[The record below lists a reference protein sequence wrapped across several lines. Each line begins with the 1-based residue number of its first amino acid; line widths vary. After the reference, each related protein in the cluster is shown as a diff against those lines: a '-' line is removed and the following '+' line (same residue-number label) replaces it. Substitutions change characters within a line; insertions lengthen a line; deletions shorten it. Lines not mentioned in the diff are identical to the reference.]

1 MKTRDNITIAVLG
14 LGYVGLPLAVKLSN
28 HYRVIGVDR
37 SLDRIEE
44 LKRSIDRTG
53 ELSEEDLRKSKVEF
67 TNDETKLR
75 EADVIIVAVPTP
87 IDKLKNPDFSF
98 LKSASQIVGRNLKE
112 KAVVVFESTVY
123 PGATE
128 EICIPIIEAE
138 SGLKW
143 KKDFFVGYSPERIN
157 PGDKL
162 HTLEN
167 VVKIVAGDTPETT
180 ELIAEIYGKVVK
192 AGVYKAKDIKTAE
205 AAKVIENIQRD
216 LNIALVNE
224 LSVIFHRLG
233 IDTREVLD
241 AAGTKWNFLKFEP
254 GLVGGHCIPVD
265 PYYLVHK
272 AREVGYNPR
281 VILAGRN
288 INEEIPKFIADE
300 TVKVMIKNDRCVKN
314 SKVLILGFSFKE
326 NVPDVRNTKVFDLV
340 NYLKEYSLI
349 PIIYDPVADKIDA
362 KKEYNIDLVD
372 NVDSLAPYDAVIF
385 AVKHEKLIKEF
396 DLTKIKKVQ
405 NKPPILIDVKGIF
418 DKSKAIEE
426 GIIYWRL

>member
-1 MKTRDNITIAVLG
+1 MTIAILG

-28 HYRVIGVDR
+28 HYRVIGVDK
-37 SLDRIEE
+37 SVNRIEE
-44 LKRSIDRTG
+44 LKRNIDRTG
-53 ELSEEDLRKSKVEF
+53 ELSEEELKKSKVEF
-67 TNDETKLR
+67 TNDETRLR

-87 IDKLKNPDFSF
+87 IDKLKNPDLSF

-157 PGDKL
+157 PGDKV

-180 ELIAEIYGKVVK
+180 ELIADIYGKVVK
-192 AGVYKAKDIKTAE
+192 AGVYKVYDIKTAE

-233 IDTREVLD
+233 IDTREVLN
-241 AAGTKWNFLKFEP
+241 AAATKWNFLKFEP

-300 TVKVMIKNDRCVKN
+300 TVKLMIKNDRCIKDA
-314 SKVLILGFSFKE
+314 KVLILGFSFKE

-340 NYLKEYSLI
+340 NYLKEYSI
-349 PIIYDPVADKIDA
+349 VPIIYDPIADELDV

-372 NVDSLAPYDAVIF
+372 NVDTFTPYDAVIF
-385 AVKHEKLIKEF
+385 AVKHERLINEF
-396 DLTKIKKVQ
+396 DLTKIKEIQ

-418 DKSKAIEE
+418 DKNKAIEE
-426 GIIYWRL
+426 GIVYWRL